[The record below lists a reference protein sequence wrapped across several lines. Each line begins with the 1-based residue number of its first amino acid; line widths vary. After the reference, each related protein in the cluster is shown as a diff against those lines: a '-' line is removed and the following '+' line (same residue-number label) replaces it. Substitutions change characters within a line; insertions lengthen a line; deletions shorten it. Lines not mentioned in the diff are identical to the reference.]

1 MIIKTEPK
9 YQNKSVVGKGV
20 SDNPNTILQ
29 SVPHLLD
36 LMQYG
41 YMRGPQKMEINYAI

>member
-20 SDNPNTILQ
+20 RDNPNTILQ

-36 LMQYG
+36 LMQSG
-41 YMRGPQKMEINYAI
+41 HRRGPQKMETNYAI

>member
-1 MIIKTEPK
+1 MIIKTDPK
-9 YQNKSVVGKGV
+9 YQNKSVVGKRIR
-20 SDNPNTILQ
+20 DNPNTILQ

-41 YMRGPQKMEINYAI
+41 YMRGPQKMETNHAI